1 MADLTEEEILARIA
15 LLEGMRD
22 SGVLITRHG
31 DTSVQFR
38 SLDDLLRALR
48 ILRKQLASAM
58 GLNKSRVSY
67 IRQKSR
73 GYGPGEC

>member
-1 MADLTEEEILARIA
+1 MTEAEITARIA
-15 LLEGMRD
+15 LLEGMVA

-38 SLDDLLRALR
+38 SLDELLRALR
-48 ILRKQLASAM
+48 RLQSQLTTAQGKS
-58 GLNKSRVSY
+58 KSRVSY

-73 GYGPGEC
+73 GYGNPSEEC

>member
-1 MADLTEEEILARIA
+1 
-15 LLEGMRD
+15 
-22 SGVLITRHG
+22 LITRHG